1 MDRWLA
7 LNTSTVM
14 PDRLENKLKVYRAMH
29 DLTQADLAQK
39 IGVTRKSI
47 NAIERGRFVPSTV
60 LALRLAQLFD
70 VTVETLFQ
78 LPEKEEEASR

>member
-1 MDRWLA
+1 
-7 LNTSTVM
+7 M

-29 DLTQADLAQK
+29 DLTQADLAKK

-60 LALRLAQLFD
+60 LALRLAQLFG
-70 VTVETLFQ
+70 VSVETLFQ
-78 LPEKEEEASR
+78 LPDSADDT

>member
-1 MDRWLA
+1 
-7 LNTSTVM
+7 M

-29 DLTQADLAQK
+29 DLTQADLAKK

-60 LALRLAQLFD
+60 LALRLAQLFG
-70 VTVETLFQ
+70 VSVETLFQ
-78 LPEKEEEASR
+78 LPHSADDT